1 MPYRKTV
8 SKKSEKAKTNQGTR
22 PKKTTRLRNRK
33 KGGFFGLSMGSG
45 SLKKQAKRV
54 SFAAKLAAFVL
65 ENHKGDKVEFA
76 IKGGFADDQKY
87 IFGILP
93 FLHLNI
99 TKDQFREM
107 LKRGE
112 SAEVA
117 FLTEICK
124 NNPAAQSINPIVGF
138 NCEPQ
143 SRTGVKTGVI
153 NSVVSNITSNSKWIS
168 RKKGRKILSQIKK
181 NMGIQVK
188 QGLITEASLK
198 WSKHFK

>member
-8 SKKSEKAKTNQGTR
+8 SRKSEKTNQGTR
-22 PKKTTRLRNRK
+22 PKKTTRLRNRNRK

-107 LKRGE
+107 LKRGQG
-112 SAEVA
+112 AEVA
-117 FLTEICK
+117 FLTEIC
-124 NNPAAQSINPIVGF
+124 NSNQAAQSINPIVGF
-138 NCEPQ
+138 SCEPQ

>member
-1 MPYRKTV
+1 MPKRKSLTNRKQKT
-8 SKKSEKAKTNQGTR
+8 SRPRKASIK
-22 PKKTTRLRNRK
+22 RK
-33 KGGFFGLSMGSG
+33 KGGFLGFSISNSG
-45 SLKKQAKRV
+45 FLKRQAKKV
-54 SFAAKLAAFVL
+54 TFAAKLAAFVL

-99 TKDQFREM
+99 KKEEFREM
-107 LKRGE
+107 LKRGQG
-112 SAEVA
+112 AEVA
-117 FLTEICK
+117 FLTEIC
-124 NNPAAQSINPIVGF
+124 NNNQAAQSINPIVGF

-143 SRTGVKTGVI
+143 STTGVKTGVI
-153 NSVVSNITSNSKWIS
+153 NSTVSNITSNSKWIS

-181 NMGIQVK
+181 NMRIQVD
-188 QGLITEASLK
+188 QGLITDASLQ

>member
-1 MPYRKTV
+1 MPKRKSLTNRKQKT
-8 SKKSEKAKTNQGTR
+8 SRPRKASIK
-22 PKKTTRLRNRK
+22 RK

-45 SLKKQAKRV
+45 FLKRQAKKV
-54 SFAAKLAAFVL
+54 TFAAKLAAFVL

-99 TKDQFREM
+99 KKEEFREM
-107 LKRGE
+107 LKAGE

-117 FLTEICK
+117 FLTEIC
-124 NNPAAQSINPIVGF
+124 NNNQATQSINPIVGF
-138 NCEPQ
+138 SCEPQ

-153 NSVVSNITSNSKWIS
+153 NSTVSNITSNSKWIS

-181 NMGIQVK
+181 NMQIQVD
-188 QGLITEASLK
+188 QGLITDASLQ
-198 WSKHFK
+198 WSKNFK